1 MDTLCFIDQSQQDN
15 MHTLVIPIFPIYMVS
30 NCSTES
36 TYYCVIR
43 RNAANK
49 CKLFLTQSK

>member
-1 MDTLCFIDQSQQDN
+1 MVISNGYPNEDQSQQDN
-15 MHTLVIPIFPIYMVS
+15 MHTLVIPIFPIYMAF

-36 TYYCVIR
+36 THYYVKR

-49 CKLFLTQSK
+49 CKPFL